1 MDSINTGLLS
11 ELRRHFADN
20 LPGSLM
26 DALCTRG
33 QAAGFADY
41 LTKPLDMIKFHAVVD
56 KLLESKK
63 S

>member
-26 DALCTRG
+26 DALCTR
-33 QAAGFADY
+33 
-41 LTKPLDMIKFHAVVD
+41 
-56 KLLESKK
+56 E
-63 S
+63 